1 MKKSMNFLE
10 FIQIVKDE
18 NACYDLYEQWKWG
31 DKVVSPFDSTSK
43 VYKCKNHKYKCKN
56 TNRYFTVKTGTCFA
70 NSKIPFTK
78 WFYVMWLFA
87 QGKRGISSYQ
97 VSRDIDV
104 SQKTAWRML
113 HKIRKAMTGEN
124 DYYLEGEVEIDE
136 SFAGGKNAN
145 RHKDKKV
152 ERCQGRSFKD
162 KVPVFG
168 LIGRNGD
175 LVAKVVSGTGSSKL
189 LPIIRKYVEEEST
202 IYTDGWD
209 YGEVSEMYNQIS
221 VDHGHKYYGITYYN
235 DNKETVMITT
245 NTIENAWSVFK
256 RIYAT
261 YYHISKKYMQRY
273 VDEFVFR
280 FNTRKLS
287 DSDRF
292 RLLLQYLDIGDYRY
306 AG

>member
-31 DKVVSPFDSTSK
+31 DKVVLHLILPPRFINARIISINARTQTGISQ
-43 VYKCKNHKYKCKN
+43 
-56 TNRYFTVKTGTCFA
+56 VKTGTCFA

-113 HKIRKAMTGEN
+113 HKIRKAMTGETTTILKEKLRLMN
-124 DYYLEGEVEIDE
+124 HLQVEKMQTDIR
-136 SFAGGKNAN
+136 N
-145 RHKDKKV
+145 KKV

-168 LIGRNGD
+168 LIGRT
-175 LVAKVVSGTGSSKL
+175 GTWL
-189 LPIIRKYVEEEST
+189 LK
-202 IYTDGWD
+202 
-209 YGEVSEMYNQIS
+209 
-221 VDHGHKYYGITYYN
+221 
-235 DNKETVMITT
+235 
-245 NTIENAWSVFK
+245 
-256 RIYAT
+256 
-261 YYHISKKYMQRY
+261 
-273 VDEFVFR
+273 
-280 FNTRKLS
+280 
-287 DSDRF
+287 
-292 RLLLQYLDIGDYRY
+292 
-306 AG
+306 

>member
-1 MKKSMNFLE
+1 MNFLE

-136 SFAGGKNAN
+136 SFAGGKMQTDI
-145 RHKDKKV
+145 RIKKW
-152 ERCQGRSFKD
+152 RDAR
-162 KVPVFG
+162 
-168 LIGRNGD
+168 
-175 LVAKVVSGTGSSKL
+175 
-189 LPIIRKYVEEEST
+189 
-202 IYTDGWD
+202 
-209 YGEVSEMYNQIS
+209 GEVL
-221 VDHGHKYYGITYYN
+221 KT
-235 DNKETVMITT
+235 K
-245 NTIENAWSVFK
+245 FL
-256 RIYAT
+256 
-261 YYHISKKYMQRY
+261 
-273 VDEFVFR
+273 F
-280 FNTRKLS
+280 
-287 DSDRF
+287 
-292 RLLLQYLDIGDYRY
+292 LD
-306 AG
+306 